1 MSLRIA
7 GRRPDEPAGDR
18 RPGSGRRA
26 SVLAILVLGLTCA
39 TADAAERASFEF
51 SDDGGYERIVI
62 EFDTLPAYEI
72 KANDSV
78 LIVSF
83 DRPVDVGNV
92 FKELDK
98 QKYIVAGRLD
108 PDGTAV
114 RFALAEKLSV
124 NTIEA
129 GDRLFI
135 DLLPRS
141 WQGAP
146 PRLPQEVIANLAER
160 ARIAE
165 KAVRREA
172 LLREAEERDR
182 KVVVRIGENP
192 TFTRISFD
200 WPSPPIAS
208 LSREGN
214 RITIAFDQ
222 IAKPMIG
229 QLKADPPR
237 FVRSTDF
244 SVDEDGLKV
253 IMTVEAAM
261 DVRAFREGNSYIVDI
276 ADPMGIGITGD
287 VAARLE
293 ASRTLRGDVRA
304 GITQLHAERGSD
316 PAVAVPDESESG
328 REAGTSA
335 GVPSQESGVPDAGEI
350 PGVVITERPLDHNGD
365 PLPDDALQAE
375 KAKVPAPEDRP
386 SAVDLPALSEAG
398 PESGAAPVAAASN
411 GKVVGEAA
419 DEAEHGAQAAREAET
434 ARSFEQALDEDPD
447 ALRFTFSTP
456 TAAAV
461 FVRGDAL
468 WMAFEGVEAP
478 DLGQISASPA
488 GVFGTPRLLRSDNLQ
503 VIRVP
508 LRSSA
513 QFVAV
518 ATGNSWSIGIAS
530 RDKPI
535 AKTVHLV
542 PNAHADGL
550 FNVTA
555 RVEGTHEVHWID
567 DPVVGDQIAVVTVGA
582 GAPVTAKEQVFVEFA
597 SFETAAGL
605 AFKAYSD
612 DVTVQIDGSNV
623 LIAKQGGL
631 TLSAT
636 AGIEARRKTA
646 AGRDDRKP
654 AGLVDFEKWV
664 LGGPEEF
671 PDRVEQLE
679 LGVAMLPRVQ
689 AAGLRR
695 ELTQLYLANQ
705 LAAEAIGQL
714 KLMSRDDPDTGKKP
728 GFLAMR
734 GIANVMLHRPE
745 EARGDLERRGLVDE
759 PTIMLWRAYLEAQSE
774 NWGDALAAF
783 RRAEKIIPSYPE
795 DLQVRFRLAAARA
808 AVESGDWAKADSQI
822 KALPQRDIG
831 AAGEADAQVLR
842 ARMLEGVGRAPEALV
857 AYRKAMDSGDRHA
870 EAESTYF
877 HTTLALRLGDITSK
891 QAIDRYEAAAV
902 MWRGDTLE
910 LLILRKLAELYIVES
925 DHRRGLEIMKMAV
938 TSFPGTQLARE
949 ILDEMNMVFRG
960 LYLDGGADSMSPIK
974 ALSLYYDFR
983 ELTPVGRLGDEMIRR
998 LADRLIAVDLLDK
1011 AAEILAHQIDKRLT
1025 GAARAQVAA
1034 KLAAVHMMNRQPQ
1047 EALEVI
1053 RRTRQAVLPSA
1064 LLLRRRMLEA
1074 RALTEVGQARQ
1085 AVDLLGDFTGPEV
1098 ERVRADALWK
1108 CEDWQLA
1115 GESYERL
1122 LEAAAVRDGPVTDD
1136 ERLDVMRSAI
1146 AYSMA
1151 DDMFGLNRFREK
1163 FAAKMAQTP
1172 DASAF
1177 DAVTMTIDRRTLQFR
1192 NLAKAVASIDTLD
1205 RFLGDFRKSLDS
1217 LDFDGEAKAT
1227 ATGS

>member
-1 MSLRIA
+1 M
-7 GRRPDEPAGDR
+7 
-18 RPGSGRRA
+18 
-26 SVLAILVLGLTCA
+26 LVLGLSCA
-39 TADAAERASFEF
+39 AADAADRASFKF

-83 DRPVDVGNV
+83 DRPVDVGNA

-98 QKYIVAGRLD
+98 QKYIIAGRLD

-114 RFALAEKLSV
+114 RFALTEKLSV

-135 DLLPRS
+135 DLLPQS
-141 WQGAP
+141 WQGGP

-160 ARIAE
+160 ARVAE
-165 KAVRREA
+165 KAARREA

-208 LSREGN
+208 LSREDN

-276 ADPMGIGITGD
+276 ADPMGVGITGD

-293 ASRTLRGDVRA
+293 ASRTLRGDARA
-304 GITQLHAERGSD
+304 GVTQMNAERLGD
-316 PAVAVPDESESG
+316 PAVATPDESGTGQGGGETARDLSPEAESQNGASSSESG
-328 REAGTSA
+328 MS
-335 GVPSQESGVPDAGEI
+335 DAGEI
-350 PGVVITERPLDHNGD
+350 PAVVITEHPLDHNGD

-375 KAKVPAPEDRP
+375 KSKAPDAAPAAQP
-386 SAVDLPALSEAG
+386 SAVDVPAMSEAVA
-398 PESGAAPVAAASN
+398 ESGAAPVAAASD
-411 GKVVGEAA
+411 GKAAGEAMNGA
-419 DEAEHGAQAAREAET
+419 KAGGKAEAI
-434 ARSFEQALDEDPD
+434 RSFEQALDEDPD

-468 WMAFEGVEAP
+468 WMAFEGVETP
-478 DLGQISASPA
+478 DLGQISNSTAR
-488 GVFGTPRLLRSDNLQ
+488 VFGAPRLLRSDNLQ
-503 VIRVP
+503 VVRVP
-508 LRSSA
+508 LRSSV

-518 ATGNSWSIGIAS
+518 ARGNSWSIGVAS

-555 RVEGTHEVHWID
+555 RVEGANEVHWID
-567 DPVVGDQIAVVTVGA
+567 DPVVGDQIAIVTVRTE
-582 GAPVTAKEQVFVEFA
+582 APVTAKEQVFVEFA

-612 DVTVQIDGSNV
+612 DVTVQIDGPNV
-623 LIAKQGGL
+623 LITKMDGL

-636 AGIEARRKTA
+636 AGIEARQKTA
-646 AGRDDRKP
+646 AGRDDQKP
-654 AGLVDFEKWV
+654 AGLVDFGKWV

-671 PDRVEQLE
+671 LDRVEQLE

-695 ELTQLYLANQ
+695 ELIQLYLANE

-714 KLMSRDDPDTGKKP
+714 KLMSRDDPDAGKKP

-734 GIANVMLHRPE
+734 GIANAMLHRPE
-745 EARGDLERRGLVDE
+745 EARDDLDQQGLVDE
-759 PTIMLWRAYLEAQSE
+759 PTIMLWRAYMEAQSE
-774 NWGDALAAF
+774 NWGDALASF

-808 AVESGDWAKADSQI
+808 AVESGDWAKADRQI

-831 AAGEADAQVLR
+831 AAAEADAQVLR

-877 HTTLALRLGDITSK
+877 HTTLALRLGDITGK

-938 TSFPGTQLARE
+938 TSFPGSQLTRE
-949 ILDEMNMVFRG
+949 ILDEMNMVFRS

-983 ELTPVGRLGDEMIRR
+983 ELTPVGRLGDEMIRK

-1085 AVDLLGDFTGPEV
+1085 AIDLLGDFTGPEV

-1108 CEDWQLA
+1108 SEEWQLA

-1136 ERLDVMRSAI
+1136 ERTDVMRSAI

-1151 DDMFGLNRFREK
+1151 DDMFGLKRFREK
-1163 FAAKMAQTP
+1163 FAAKMAQSP

-1205 RFLGDFRKSLDS
+1205 RFLGDFRKALDN
-1217 LDFDGEAKAT
+1217 LDYGGEAKAT
-1227 ATGS
+1227 DS

>member
-1 MSLRIA
+1 M
-7 GRRPDEPAGDR
+7 
-18 RPGSGRRA
+18 
-26 SVLAILVLGLTCA
+26 LVLGLSCA
-39 TADAAERASFEF
+39 TADAAERASFKF

-83 DRPVDVGNV
+83 DRPVDVGNP
-92 FKELDK
+92 FKELDR

-114 RFALAEKLSV
+114 RFALTEKLSV

-135 DLLPRS
+135 DLLPQT

-172 LLREAEERDR
+172 LLRKAEERDR

-208 LSREGN
+208 LSREDN

-244 SVDEDGLKV
+244 SIDEDGLKV

-276 ADPMGIGITGD
+276 ADPMGVGITGD

-293 ASRTLRGDVRA
+293 ASRTLRGDARA
-304 GITQLHAERGSD
+304 GITQMYAERRGD
-316 PAVAVPDESESG
+316 PAVAAPDES
-328 REAGTSA
+328 GTGQGGGETARGLSPGA
-335 GVPSQESGVPDAGEI
+335 ERQDGASSPETGVPDAGGI
-350 PGVVITERPLDHNGD
+350 PSVVITERPLDHNGD
-365 PLPDDALQAE
+365 PLPDDAQQAE
-375 KAKVPAPEDRP
+375 KAKVPAPEAQP
-386 SAVDLPALSEAG
+386 PAADLPALSEAD
-398 PESGAAPVAAASN
+398 PESGAAPDAAASN

-419 DEAEHGAQAAREAET
+419 DEAEHGTQAAREAET
-434 ARSFEQALDEDPD
+434 VRSFEQALDEDPD

-478 DLGQISASPA
+478 DLGQISASTG

-503 VIRVP
+503 VVRVP

-513 QFVAV
+513 EFVAV
-518 ATGNSWSIGIAS
+518 ARGNSWSIGIAS
-530 RDKPI
+530 RDKLI

-542 PNAHADGL
+542 PNAHADGR

-555 RVEGTHEVHWID
+555 RVEGAHEVHWID
-567 DPVVGDQIAVVTVGA
+567 DPVVGDQIAVITVGA
-582 GAPVTAKEQVFVEFA
+582 GTPVTAKEQVFVEFA
-597 SFETAAGL
+597 SIETAAGL

-612 DVTVQIDGSNV
+612 DVTVQIDGPNV
-623 LIAKQGGL
+623 LIAKQDGL

-636 AGIEARRKTA
+636 AGIEARQKIV
-646 AGRDDRKP
+646 AGRDDQKP
-654 AGLVDFEKWV
+654 AGLVDFGKWA

-671 PDRVEQLE
+671 LDRVEQLE

-695 ELTQLYLANQ
+695 ELTQLYLANE

-745 EARGDLERRGLVDE
+745 EARGDLDQRGLVDE

-822 KALPQRDIG
+822 KALPQHDIG
-831 AAGEADAQVLR
+831 AAAEADAQVLR

-891 QAIDRYEAAAV
+891 QAIDRYEAASV

-910 LLILRKLAELYIVES
+910 LLILRKLAELYVAES

-1011 AAEILAHQIDKRLT
+1011 AVEILAHQIDKRLT

-1085 AVDLLGDFTGPEV
+1085 AIDLLGDFTGPEV
-1098 ERVRADALWK
+1098 ERVRADAFWK
-1108 CEDWQLA
+1108 SEDWQLA

-1151 DDMFGLNRFREK
+1151 DDMFGLARFREK
-1163 FAAKMAQTP
+1163 FAVKMAQTP

-1205 RFLGDFRKSLDS
+1205 RFLGDFRKSLDN
-1217 LDFDGEAKAT
+1217 LDYGGEAKAT
-1227 ATGS
+1227 GS